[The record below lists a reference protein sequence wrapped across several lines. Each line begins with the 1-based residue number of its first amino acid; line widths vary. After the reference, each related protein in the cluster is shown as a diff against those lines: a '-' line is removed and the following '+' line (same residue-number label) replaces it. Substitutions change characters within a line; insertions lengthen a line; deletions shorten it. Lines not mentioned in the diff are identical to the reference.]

1 MDLRSLMAGVDDRM
15 TGIEPEALLSAIR
28 RVLVRR
34 PGSTAREILGL
45 LPDDVKR
52 RVARRDVNSVLYKG
66 AGGTFIRSDDEKPR
80 WRLGGTAG
88 ASSRPEDATEQSGPP
103 SRRRAQKAEI
113 TESSDPRSTP
123 TAAAEDAPEVQ
134 DIARILFDD

>member
-1 MDLRSLMAGVDDRM
+1 MAGVDDRI
-15 TGIEPEALLSAIR
+15 TGVDPEALLSAIR
-28 RVLVRR
+28 RVLARR

-66 AGGTFIRSDDEKPR
+66 AGGTFIRSDEEKPR
-80 WRLGGTAG
+80 WRLAGTAG
-88 ASSRPEDATEQSGPP
+88 ASPRPEGATGPSGPP
-103 SRRRAQKAEI
+103 SRRSAQKAVI
-113 TESSDPRSTP
+113 TESSDPPRDAP
-123 TAAAEDAPEVQ
+123 AAAEDAPEVR